1 MLPQFVTP
9 MSSALHTELPFTVL
23 PAQKSTRG
31 QIPTTQIPTPQLHSH
46 FLAYQPTSTTPMDAN
61 QILMNASFLAEQSI
75 KALSQTESIGRGEL
89 VAMSPIMTTNPML
102 EIVMEATNQNG
113 IANGLG
119 DAHHTNMAGEELV

>member
-1 MLPQFVTP
+1 
-9 MSSALHTELPFTVL
+9 
-23 PAQKSTRG
+23 
-31 QIPTTQIPTPQLHSH
+31 
-46 FLAYQPTSTTPMDAN
+46 MDAN

-119 DAHHTNMAGEELV
+119 DAHHTNMAGEELI